1 MTILDLL
8 GEPEWSIVLP
18 MPPST
23 NQLSIPVA
31 TRGRSRFVT
40 SPVYREWKNTVAFLS
55 WRESAFFS
63 RKFIAV
69 EIRTGPDFN
78 DAGDCDNLVKAPVD
92 ALVNNGVLIND
103 SRKYVV
109 AAMGYWGPEHPIG
122 KGVVEVKV
130 YPESLFNGKESEKF
144 LFDEDSVQ

>member
-23 NQLSIPVA
+23 NQLFMPMA
-31 TRGRSRFVT
+31 TKGRSRFVT
-40 SPVYREWKNTVAFLS
+40 SPLYRDWKNSVAFLS
-55 WRESAFFS
+55 WRESAFLS

-69 EIRTGPDFN
+69 EVCPGPDFN
-78 DAGDCDNLVKAPVD
+78 DSSDSDNFLKAPID

-103 SRKYVV
+103 SKKYVV
-109 AAMGYWGPEHPIG
+109 ASMAYWGQSHPVG
-122 KGVVEVKV
+122 KGVVVVKAF
-130 YPESLFNGKESEKF
+130 PESIFNGKESEKF
-144 LFDEDSVQ
+144 LFDENEVQ